1 MYQTIL
7 IQPQLGGQ
15 LSINRKCGQ
24 KGGPL
29 LSFFTMQVTA
39 ILGTQIWIEVT
50 QGGSPV
56 TLGLADWIVG
66 NYQKIEWSQNFDSL
80 TGSMLIPVLY
90 ISTLVQLYS
99 QGYMGSDPHLPRFF
113 SYQSLFTFFMLILI
127 TGDNQLVLFVG
138 WEGVGLAS
146 YLQINFWFTRIAAN
160 MAAQKAFLM
169 NRIGDWSQT
178 LGIQLILCQIG
189 DLSFPTILSLGQ
201 YQHPDQIQILS
212 IQMQIGASAKS
223 AQLGL
228 HTWLAN
234 AMEGPT
240 PVSAQI
246 HAATMVTAGVYQQM
260 RLSPLQ
266 EWSSETQLL
275 ITWLGGQSAQLGAAC
290 GILENDLKRVIAFS
304 TTSQLGY
311 MVVACGLSQYSL
323 SLFHLINHAFF
334 KAQLFQSAGSV
345 IHALA
350 DQQDMRKMGSQVLF
364 LPYTYAMILLGSQSQ
379 MAFPF
384 LTGFYSK
391 DLIQELAQVPHNFSR
406 TIAYILALLAAFLS
420 ATYSVRMLIM
430 TFLSKPHFPLT
441 QIVQKIITEPSMTML
456 IPLFL
461 LSLGSAMFGYLTQDL
476 FLGQGSTFYLQA
488 IFTHPNHISLLDG
501 SMGGSH
507 AQKYIPLQTQLLLFQ
522 AIPQYIKKQTKTQS
536 MQNPEGCSILL
547 SKGLSSSLSTGQGHS
562 LQEERSN
569 YSPSI
574 SNLLNE
580 GSLKNHIK
588 KPIITI
594 GDYTSILN
602 HFNIFTHWV
611 IFNFLQLGQIILR
624 YWDRGLVEIFGPQG
638 LVKQIHHLSF
648 LIELQASGN
657 LIIYAFIVILVPLI
671 FQFNISYLLPLS
683 LFTLLLMQNITQN
696 SLRG

>member
-1 MYQTIL
+1 MYQTIQ

-228 HTWLAN
+228 HTWQAN

-275 ITWLGGQSAQLGAAC
+275 ITWLGGQSAQLGA
-290 GILENDLKRVIAFS
+290 E
-304 TTSQLGY
+304 
-311 MVVACGLSQYSL
+311 
-323 SLFHLINHAFF
+323 FF
-334 KAQLFQSAGSV
+334 
-345 IHALA
+345 
-350 DQQDMRKMGSQVLF
+350 
-364 LPYTYAMILLGSQSQ
+364 
-379 MAFPF
+379 
-384 LTGFYSK
+384 
-391 DLIQELAQVPHNFSR
+391 
-406 TIAYILALLAAFLS
+406 
-420 ATYSVRMLIM
+420 
-430 TFLSKPHFPLT
+430 
-441 QIVQKIITEPSMTML
+441 
-456 IPLFL
+456 
-461 LSLGSAMFGYLTQDL
+461 
-476 FLGQGSTFYLQA
+476 
-488 IFTHPNHISLLDG
+488 
-501 SMGGSH
+501 
-507 AQKYIPLQTQLLLFQ
+507 
-522 AIPQYIKKQTKTQS
+522 
-536 MQNPEGCSILL
+536 
-547 SKGLSSSLSTGQGHS
+547 
-562 LQEERSN
+562 
-569 YSPSI
+569 
-574 SNLLNE
+574 
-580 GSLKNHIK
+580 
-588 KPIITI
+588 
-594 GDYTSILN
+594 
-602 HFNIFTHWV
+602 
-611 IFNFLQLGQIILR
+611 
-624 YWDRGLVEIFGPQG
+624 
-638 LVKQIHHLSF
+638 
-648 LIELQASGN
+648 
-657 LIIYAFIVILVPLI
+657 
-671 FQFNISYLLPLS
+671 
-683 LFTLLLMQNITQN
+683 
-696 SLRG
+696 